1 MRVSVDVCVI
11 PMGVGASVSA
21 EVARCVEVLQRH
33 GLHPKPHPF
42 GTAVEGEWDEVF
54 RAIRACHETLH
65 ACGVP
70 RLMTTLKVGT
80 RVDKPQSLEDKMHAL
95 ADRLSEPLP

>member
-1 MRVSVDVCVI
+1 MRVSVDICVI

-21 EVARCVEVLQRH
+21 EVARCVEILQHH
-33 GLHPKPHPF
+33 GLHPRSYPF

-54 RAIRACHETLH
+54 RAIRACHEALH
-65 ACGVP
+65 ATGVP

-80 RVDKPQSLEDKMHAL
+80 RVDKPQSLDDKMRAL
-95 ADRLSEPLP
+95 ADQLSAPLP